1 MMLDLEKILRGM
13 ISAKFKDLRG
23 SIPPD
28 IISNGQRTA
37 IYNIE
42 KGKNPKSGNF
52 VTDTLLEDYSSYF
65 GMDKSDLIFGDALLL
80 ELTLYHVFSQIFYQ
94 IVPDDNRIGLKIDR
108 NKIQNNIDS
117 SIIEPFLELFYI
129 FGDFGRW
136 YNIRRKD
143 DDESDKDID
152 YTTMYEIVWR
162 LIKSRVVSSF
172 NQHVVGEMF
181 EKDKVFN
188 FNQINNV
195 FNNWYHKHFAKII
208 IPEALKKLE
217 SDSIFKMGFMVRNLI
232 ENFLVL
238 DLPLSYLEDVPLEE
252 YYLPITNYTI
262 DISKIESEE
271 VENKVLREY
280 LRWILR
286 YNSLET
292 SDDAKKFADENFFEE
307 FDFVTEERRPLVDQ
321 TTKINVKELLDSIIK
336 SPKQFDNGHILHAS
350 IREIPGL
357 LTVNSQVSKLFQTR
371 VNEVYLKQ
379 IDDLVMYQNIYINL
393 IKPDELDSFL

>member
-195 FNNWYHKHFAKII
+195 FNNWYHKHFVKII

-336 SPKQFDNGHILHAS
+336 SPKQFDNGHILYAS

>member
-1 MMLDLEKILRGM
+1 
-13 ISAKFKDLRG
+13 
-23 SIPPD
+23 
-28 IISNGQRTA
+28 
-37 IYNIE
+37 E

-195 FNNWYHKHFAKII
+195 FNNWYHKHFVKII